1 MPAMKVDLGIWD
13 WLNRMVVTL
22 LVASAAVGL
31 VLWYLPKIQEN
42 EGLRLEIYERN
53 AELAQEIQESN
64 QLSAQ
69 IESAHDREQV
79 ERWIRDQRGWGRS
92 NEVIIR
98 FVEPSPEPQ

>member
-1 MPAMKVDLGIWD
+1 MKVDLGIWA

-22 LVASAAVGL
+22 LVVSAVVAM

-53 AELAQEIQESN
+53 AELEQVVQESN
-64 QLSAQ
+64 RLSAL
-69 IESAHDREQV
+69 IESAHDPQQV

-92 NEVIIR
+92 NEIIIR
-98 FVEPSPEPQ
+98 FVEPSARP